1 MPKHPKLRHK
11 IVSELVFHLS
21 SNKGASMFITYL
33 PFIIIL
39 IVLLFNTVKILNEY
53 ERAVVFRLGRF
64 IGIRG
69 PGLIILIPGIEKM
82 RRVDLRTVTMD
93 VPSQD
98 IITRDNVTLKVNGV
112 VYFRVN
118 NPETAVI
125 NVEDYLLATSQIAQT
140 TLRSVIGQF
149 ELDEIL
155 SQRDKINQ
163 KLQLILDEQTEPWG
177 VKVSTVEVKAIDLP
191 IEMQRAMAK
200 QAEAERNKR
209 AKIISA
215 DGELQA
221 SYKLAEAAKTLSTEN
236 NAMILRYLDTMKEIS
251 TGEGKTTTFFP
262 LPIDFITNLLK
273 K

>member
-1 MPKHPKLRHK
+1 M
-11 IVSELVFHLS
+11 S
-21 SNKGASMFITYL
+21 L
-33 PFIIIL
+33 PIIFPFL
-39 IVLLFNTVKILNEY
+39 VLLAILAFNTFKILNEY

-64 IGIRG
+64 TGIRG

-93 VPSQD
+93 IPSQD

-118 NPETAVI
+118 SPEMAVI
-125 NVEDYLLATSQIAQT
+125 KVEDYLTATGQIAQT
-140 TLRSVIGQF
+140 TLRSIIGQF

-177 VKVSTVEVKAIDLP
+177 IKVSAVEVKAIDLP

-215 DGELQA
+215 EGEFQA
-221 SYKLAEAAKTLSTEN
+221 SIKLAEAAKILSTEE
-236 NAMILRYLDTMKEIS
+236 NAIILRYLDTMKEIS

-262 LPIDFITNLLK
+262 LPIDFITSIFMK
-273 K
+273 KS

>member
-1 MPKHPKLRHK
+1 
-11 IVSELVFHLS
+11 
-21 SNKGASMFITYL
+21 MFATIL
-33 PFIIIL
+33 PFLVLLAI
-39 IVLLFNTVKILNEY
+39 LLFNSIKILNEY

-64 IGIRG
+64 TGIRG
-69 PGLIILIPGIEKM
+69 PGLIILIPGIERM

-93 VPSQD
+93 IPSQD

-118 NPETAVI
+118 NPEMAVI
-125 NVEDYLLATSQIAQT
+125 NIEDYLMATGQIAQT
-140 TLRSVIGQF
+140 TLRSIIGQF

-163 KLQLILDEQTEPWG
+163 KLQIILDEQTESWG
-177 VKVSTVEVKAIDLP
+177 IKVSAVEVKAIDLP

-215 DGELQA
+215 EGELEA
-221 SYKLAEAAKTLSTEN
+221 SVKLAAAAHNLSSES
-236 NAMILRYLDTMKEIS
+236 NAITLRYLDTMKEIS
-251 TGEGKTTTFFP
+251 SGEGRTTTFFP
-262 LPIDFITNLLK
+262 LPIDFIASILAPKLGAAVAK
-273 K
+273 PAVSSDEHKS

>member
-1 MPKHPKLRHK
+1 MLFT
-11 IVSELVFHLS
+11 S
-21 SNKGASMFITYL
+21 L
-33 PFIIIL
+33 PFIIIAVIL
-39 IVLLFNTVKILNEY
+39 IFNTVKILNEY

-64 IGIRG
+64 TGIRG

-93 VPSQD
+93 IPSQD

-118 NPETAVI
+118 NPEMAII
-125 NVEDYLLATSQIAQT
+125 NIEDYLMATGQIAQT
-140 TLRSVIGQF
+140 TLRSIIGQF
-149 ELDEIL
+149 ELDELL

-163 KLQLILDEQTEPWG
+163 KLQIILDEQTESWG
-177 VKVSTVEVKAIDLP
+177 IKVSAVEVKAIDLP

-209 AKIISA
+209 AKVISA
-215 DGELQA
+215 EGELDA
-221 SYKLAEAAKTLSTEN
+221 SIKLAAAARNLSSEN
-236 NAMILRYLDTMKEIS
+236 GAIILRYLDTMKEIS
-251 TGEGKTTTFFP
+251 SGEGKTTTFFP
-262 LPIDFITNLLK
+262 IPVDFIQSILTNINK